1 MKKIITSI
9 CLIALV
15 GFFVCSIASADE
27 KMCGTGK
34 VTAIRLYESN
44 IGNDVPIQACDV
56 AIRFTTENNQTSI
69 ITATAFGTQLNLA
82 LLRALNSGECIEI
95 CLTYRFIGGTR
106 VTFIVN
112 NIAFPCGA
120 NFPVMTIQDAAGLK

>member
-27 KMCGTGK
+27 KMCGEGR

-56 AIRFTTENNQTSI
+56 AILFTTENDQTSI
-69 ITATAFGTQLNLA
+69 ITATAFGTQNNLS
-82 LLRALNSGECIEI
+82 LLKAFNFKECIEI
-95 CLTYRFIGGTR
+95 CLTYKFIGGTR
-106 VTFIVN
+106 VTFVVN
-112 NIAFPCGA
+112 DIAFPCGA
-120 NFPVMTIQDAAGLK
+120 SFPVKTIQDAAGLK